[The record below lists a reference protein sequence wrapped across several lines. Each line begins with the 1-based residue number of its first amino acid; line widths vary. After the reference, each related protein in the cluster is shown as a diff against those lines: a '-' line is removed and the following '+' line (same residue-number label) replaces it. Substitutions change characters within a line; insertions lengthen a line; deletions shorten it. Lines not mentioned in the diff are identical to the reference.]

1 MPHTRP
7 SEAPGFPARFAH
19 LAAYIKDELSDFDG
33 DLDIGIA
40 TPDGEP
46 IVSLYLP
53 EPILG
58 EDPNDPNDMSIAFGE
73 DDSGLGHTFIL
84 TKWGTEESIA
94 LQLAWH
100 YDRIIDEAQEAQDG
114 AA

>member
-1 MPHTRP
+1 MSHPRP

-19 LAAYIKDELSDFDG
+19 LAAYLKDELVGFDPN
-33 DLDIGIA
+33 DPRIS

-53 EPILG
+53 ESILG
-58 EDPNDPNDMSIAFGE
+58 EDPDDPNYLDVALGQ
-73 DDSGLGHTFIL
+73 DDCGLGHTFAL
-84 TKWGTEESIA
+84 TKCGTEESIA

-100 YDRIIDEAQEAQDG
+100 YDRIIAEQTQEV
-114 AA
+114 